1 MEEDNF
7 NSEKE
12 SDKESELYALIHTIL
27 NAYEKFQEGSIN
39 DNFFRKTVK
48 NTINDLLKFN
58 FYLDEKKIDLSLL
71 LKKMNFTDKYY
82 EAIRIINKFSSLYP
96 SDGAPEEDLLEQ
108 HLISKEMSPTVL
120 ELPRIT
126 LEITSSFITLM
137 DALKLKGFKE
147 SGLITKL
154 FKELI
159 KNIKKFPGID
169 DLLIKTKE
177 IYKRTLT
184 YTYNTERVDNFS
196 EIIVEELYQIFK
208 QFQSKLNLKQQV
220 KQ

>member
-1 MEEDNF
+1 MVEDNF

-12 SDKESELYALIHTIL
+12 SKNESELYALIHTIL

-39 DNFFRKTVK
+39 NIFFQKTVK
-48 NTINDLLKFN
+48 NTINDLMKFN

-71 LKKMNFTDKYY
+71 LKKMNLTGKYY
-82 EAIRIINKFSSLYP
+82 EVIRIINSISSIDL
-96 SDGAPEEDLLEQ
+96 SNTALGEDQPEQ
-108 HLISKEMSPTVL
+108 PLISKEINPAIL

-137 DALKLKGFKE
+137 DALKLKGLKDSE
-147 SGLITKL
+147 LITNL
-154 FKELI
+154 FKQLI

-169 DLLIKTKE
+169 DLLEKTKE
-177 IYKRTLT
+177 IYKRSLADSIDI
-184 YTYNTERVDNFS
+184 ERVDNLS
-196 EIIVEELYQIFK
+196 EIVVDEIYQIFK
-208 QFQSKLNLKQQV
+208 QFQYKLDIKQHG